1 MKIQELI
8 EKIKNDKKLLIII
21 LIGLAGAVM
30 LVFSETAS
38 DTPQNTE
45 KETTSVSAMSTT
57 TDIETLLEEKLV
69 SIISQVKGAG
79 KTSAV
84 VSVNSSGE
92 YVYAQNTKDE
102 SDGNSSSRDSEIVI
116 YESQNGVDSGLVL
129 SIRSPDIIGVAVVCE
144 GGESSVVKAE
154 ITKLITSLFGIG
166 SDRVY
171 VGSKSVY

>member
-1 MKIQELI
+1 MKMQELI

-21 LIGLAGAVM
+21 CIGFVGAVM
-30 LVFSETAS
+30 LVFSETGNLSSEA
-38 DTPQNTE
+38 E
-45 KETTSVSAMSTT
+45 MKETTTVSAMCTT
-57 TDIETLLEEKLV
+57 TDIETMLEEKLE

-79 KTSAV
+79 KTSAIV
-84 VSVNSSGE
+84 TVGSSGE
-92 YVYAQNTKDE
+92 YVYAENTKNE
-102 SDGNSSSRDSEIVI
+102 SDGNSSSHDSEIVI

>member
-1 MKIQELI
+1 MKELI

-21 LIGLAGAVM
+21 LVGLAGAVM

-38 DTPQNTE
+38 TASDDE
-45 KETTSVSAMSTT
+45 IKETTTVSAICTI
-57 TDIETLLEEKLV
+57 TDIETMLEEKLV
-69 SIISQVKGAG
+69 AIITQIKGAG

-84 VSVNSSGE
+84 VTVNSSGE
-92 YVYAQNTKDE
+92 YVYAQNTKKE
-102 SDGNSSSRDSEIVI
+102 SDDNSSSHDSEIVI

-129 SIRSPDIIGVAVVCE
+129 CIRSPDILGVAVVCE

-171 VGSKSVY
+171 VGSKSAY